1 MIYRKYVKKNIV
13 IYIILYVFD
22 GYSCGLIPP
31 AKYKSISM
39 LSGLFRS
46 RNLSHY
52 NLYYIIL

>member
-1 MIYRKYVKKNIV
+1 MIYRKYVKKIIV

-22 GYSCGLIPP
+22 GYSCCLIPP

-46 RNLSHY
+46 RNL
-52 NLYYIIL
+52 